1 MNKYAK
7 IFFIIALPI
16 MLSGCAAPKPTA
28 NNTAPTNN
36 FPAEKIESLAKALT
50 SAGVKEYGSQY
61 CSACALQKKMFG
73 TAWSNINFIECSVD
87 ASETQNAACRAAGIT
102 LYPTWEFKDG
112 SRLQGVQQLEV
123 LAQKIGFSF

>member
-1 MNKYAK
+1 MNQIKAVPLLL
-7 IFFIIALPI
+7 FFGLILA
-16 MLSGCAAPKPTA
+16 GCAAPKPVA
-28 NNTAPTNN
+28 NLVTGS
-36 FPAEKIESLAKALT
+36 FPQDKIEGLAKALT

-61 CSACALQKKMFG
+61 CSACKVQKEMFG
-73 TAWSNINFIECSVD
+73 SAWQYINFIECSVD